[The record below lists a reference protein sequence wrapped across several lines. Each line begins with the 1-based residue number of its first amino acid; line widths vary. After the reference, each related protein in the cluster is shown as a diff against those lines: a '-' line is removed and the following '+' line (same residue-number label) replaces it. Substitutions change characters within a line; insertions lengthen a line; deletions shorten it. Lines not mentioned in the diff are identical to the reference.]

1 MRRFVIA
8 VVCLFCVAPI
18 FAQSA
23 DDAPTK
29 DEIILYLRTMRSHDM
44 LQRTMEVQAQ
54 SMQQLFRDMLLKEKG
69 KLPDNFDTVF
79 KKAMDDLIK
88 GMPTDEI
95 VQAMIPAYQK
105 HFTRSDIE
113 AMNAFYSSPV
123 GQKVLQELPA
133 VLQEGNQAAMPTLSK
148 YLGEWQ
154 ERMKHDFE
162 QMKTDT
168 PRKGSK
174 GNPIEN

>member
-1 MRRFVIA
+1 MKRLLVPI
-8 VVCLFCVAPI
+8 VCLLFIAPA
-18 FAQSA
+18 FAQGA
-23 DDAPTK
+23 DEAPSK
-29 DEIILYLRTMRSHDM
+29 DDILLYLRTMHSHDM
-44 LQRTMEVQAQ
+44 MRRTMEVQAQ

-69 KLPDNFDTVF
+69 KLPDNFESLF

-105 HFTRSDIE
+105 HFTKGDLE
-113 AMNAFYSSPV
+113 AMTAFYSSPT
-123 GQKVLQELPA
+123 GQKVLQELPE
-133 VLQEGNQAAMPTLSK
+133 VLREGNQAAMPILSK

-162 QMKTDT
+162 PIKPGSPQ
-168 PRKGSK
+168 KGQK
-174 GNPIEN
+174 VVIEN